1 MLYHHIARALC
12 IATLAAP
19 IIADACSVAFWNNN
33 DKAKVVARSM
43 DLYMSDMPLLQVNP
57 AGIQRKSTV
66 GTIPLTWTSRY
77 GSVVVTAFHT
87 DSASDG
93 MNEHGLNAHLLYLDG
108 SKYPDENPKMP
119 TLSNA
124 QWAQYILDNFKT
136 VKEALASMEL
146 YQIQASEVHGKK
158 WPIHIAIED
167 PSGDSAIIEF
177 IDGKALVHHGKEF
190 NTMTNEPAYNIQLEN
205 LKKYKLFGGTL
216 AMPGDVDPLSR
227 FVRIASYLKTLPKPA
242 NYIDAIAGA
251 LSVMRTAMVPFGAED
266 TSGNET
272 TDAWPTRWITLSD
285 LTQKIFYFSST
296 TAPNI
301 VWIDFKNVNL
311 TKKGKTLMVDPTNIE
326 LVGEISAKL
335 KPQ

>member
-1 MLYHHIARALC
+1 MLYHHIARVLC
-12 IATLAAP
+12 IATFAAP

-33 DKAKVVARSM
+33 SQAKAVARSM
-43 DLYMSDMPLLQVNP
+43 DLYTSDMPLLQVNP
-57 AGIQRKSTV
+57 AGVQRKSTV
-66 GTIPLTWTSRY
+66 GKIPLTWTSRY

-87 DSASDG
+87 DTASDG

-108 SKYPDENPKMP
+108 TKYPDENPKMP

-146 YQIQASEVHGKK
+146 YQIKASEVHGKE

-177 IDGKALVHHGKEF
+177 IDGKAVVHHGKQF
-190 NTMTNEPAYNIQLEN
+190 TTMTNEPAYNIQLEN
-205 LKKYKLFGGTL
+205 VKKYKLFGGSL
-216 AMPGDVDPLSR
+216 PMPGDVDPLSR

-242 NYIDAIAGA
+242 NYIDAIAGV

-266 TSGNET
+266 TSGNKT
-272 TDAWPTRWITLSD
+272 LDSWPTRWITLSD
-285 LTQKIFYFSST
+285 LTHKIFYFSST

-301 VWIDFKNVNL
+301 VWVDFKNVNL
-311 TKKGKTLMVDPTNIE
+311 SKKGKALMVDPTNVE
-326 LVGEISAKL
+326 FVGEISGKL
-335 KPQ
+335 K